1 MSLSRVVR
9 GSLWLYIGGIGSS
22 ALGYIY
28 WLLASQFVAAS
39 TVGSAAAVVAIVTL
53 ITSVTSLGI
62 PSGTMRLLGKAHG
75 YKERDALNLY
85 FSSSMGA
92 TIFIFAIASVLTVV
106 LCSLLGI
113 QGSNILFI
121 AVLVILGG
129 WPSVLVS
136 LYQSILQTHIIAVA
150 NLASAVFRLALGV
163 AYLYLGLN
171 FVGVLLAFV
180 TSALIQNFVLLINMR
195 GRVTIVRPSAKKAGE
210 VIRAGIPDWVPSLV
224 STWGTWLGVL
234 GVYGFSGSS
243 TTGTY
248 YIAFLMASLVFT
260 LPNSIL
266 TLMFPLLSGMEDGRK
281 RATNRSVKLA
291 FTISAP
297 IAAVGIAYPYVP
309 LSILGAS
316 YVPASFTLQL
326 LLLGVF
332 MTPITSGFYSLVYAY
347 GKYRYVTMLGL
358 ALNLPR
364 VILYTP
370 LVSLWG
376 ESGAAVAYTSG
387 FLFALLAV
395 LVLSRRISYSVGW
408 KSSLL
413 FCLLPI
419 LIAAIVAFAKINWIL
434 GTVIILFVSI
444 LAFTRLGMVTR
455 EDIKELVNSIL
466 SKRQI
471 DAFYPYSRYLL
482 QVLYGE

>member
-113 QGSNILFI
+113 QGSDILFI
-121 AVLVILGG
+121 A
-129 WPSVLVS
+129 VLVS
-136 LYQSILQTHIIAVA
+136 LYQSILQTHIIAAA
-150 NLASAVFRLALGV
+150 NLVSAVFRLALGV

-180 TSALIQNFVLLINMR
+180 TSALIQNFVLLISMR

-347 GKYRYVTMLGL
+347 GKYRYVTLLGL

-434 GTVIILFVSI
+434 GTVVILFVSI